1 MEIAMLTALAMTAL
15 NTFFGKAVEGA
26 GAKAGEA
33 AFEQGKRIFEAI
45 KDHFHKAHDDGAAL
59 ALTTMP
65 KDKMFALV
73 VEQKLAEALK
83 ADPAFAQQLQQ
94 MIQTGPSTRLTAEE
108 EAEVQRIRMHISGGI
123 GTEEI
128 HAGKGAKVSDVDMN
142 IQ

>member
-1 MEIAMLTALAMTAL
+1 MEIAVLTALAMTAL

-26 GAKAGEA
+26 GTKAGEA

-45 KDHFHKAHDDGAAL
+45 KARFHKEHDEGAAL

-73 VEQKLAEALK
+73 VEQKLADLLK
-83 ADPAFAQQLQQ
+83 ADPAFAQQLEQI
-94 MIQTGPSTRLTAEE
+94 IQTGPRQSLTAAE
-108 EAEVQRIRMHISGGI
+108 EAEVQRIRMRISGG
-123 GTEEI
+123 
-128 HAGKGAKVSDVDMN
+128 AGDQSIRADKRAKVSDVDMD